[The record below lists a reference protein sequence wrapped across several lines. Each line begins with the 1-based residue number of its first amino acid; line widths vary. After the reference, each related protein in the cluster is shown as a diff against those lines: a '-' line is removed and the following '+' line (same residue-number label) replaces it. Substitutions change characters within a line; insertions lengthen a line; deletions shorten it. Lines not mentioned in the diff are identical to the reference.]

1 MNKLA
6 RGMKN
11 LRRFIGDMDK
21 ISLFLTIALFGFGL
35 FSIVSASTR
44 EAVNNMDK
52 SVYYYFGRQI
62 VILGAC
68 FLAYIVML
76 FIPTEKYRAKN
87 YLFIKLIY
95 IIVFG
100 LNAYMILGGNAKRG
114 ANNWISIPFINFQ
127 LQPGEL
133 AKPILIV
140 SLSLFLE
147 GSIKYFKNKKL
158 KHWAGIALFVGI
170 GVITALMI
178 VLQKDLGTASINLAI
193 FAVNNCEYETTDQK
207 GRGDHGSLLGAGAIV
222 CLLVAILGIGVL
234 TIAGKSPFTETQ
246 KARLTSFWNP
256 CDINKRND
264 EGYQICNAYIAINL
278 GGLTGVGIGK
288 STQKYS
294 YIPEPHTDMIFS
306 IIAEE
311 DGFIVGAILIV
322 AYMILIGKILSLSSR
337 AMTIRGKYICLG
349 AATYIFSHIFLNLG
363 GLFGIIPLTGVP
375 LPFLSYGGSFAL
387 MLSITLAIVQRVHV
401 ETKRYKV
408 NN

>member
-1 MNKLA
+1 MKVI
-6 RGMKN
+6 KN
-11 LRRFIGDMDK
+11 LRRFFGDMDK
-21 ISLFLTIALFGFGL
+21 LSLFLTIALFGFGL

-52 SVYYYFGRQI
+52 SVYYYFGRQMF
-62 VILGAC
+62 ILGAC
-68 FLAYIVML
+68 LVAYITFL
-76 FIPTEKYRAKN
+76 CIPTEKYRAKN
-87 YLFIKLIY
+87 YWFIKLLFV
-95 IIVFG
+95 IILV
-100 LNAYMILGGNAKRG
+100 LNAYMVLGGNAKRG
-114 ANNWISIPFINFQ
+114 ANNWIKIPYINFQ
-127 LQPGEL
+127 LQPGEF

-147 GSIKYFKNKKL
+147 ATIKYFKNKKI
-158 KHWAGIALFVGI
+158 KHWAGIAIFVGI
-170 GVITALMI
+170 GVITALMV

-193 FAVNNCEYETTDQK
+193 FAVIFLASPIMKQEKIKTIAC
-207 GRGDHGSLLGAGAIV
+207 
-222 CLLVAILGIGVL
+222 CLLVGVVGIGFL
-234 TIAGKSPFTETQ
+234 TIIGKSPFTSTQ

-278 GGLTGVGIGK
+278 GGFNGVGIGK

-306 IIAEE
+306 IISEE
-311 DGFIVGAILIV
+311 NGFIVGAVILLAYMTLLYRILI
-322 AYMILIGKILSLSSR
+322 LSSR

-349 AATYIFSHIFLNLG
+349 VATYIFCHIFLNLG
-363 GLFGIIPLTGVP
+363 GLFGLIPLTGVP

-401 ETKRYKV
+401 ETKRYSV